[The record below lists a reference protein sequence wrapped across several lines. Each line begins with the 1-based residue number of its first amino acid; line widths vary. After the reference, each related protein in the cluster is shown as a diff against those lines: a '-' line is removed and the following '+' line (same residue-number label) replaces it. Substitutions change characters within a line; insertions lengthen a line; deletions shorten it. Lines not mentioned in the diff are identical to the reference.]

1 MRKALFMGV
10 AAFGLLV
17 GGAGSGSLIG
27 STAEAAEDCKQAVQ
41 LINRTQQN
49 PGPSAAN
56 MANPMVLCPENFDK
70 DGDGR
75 LSRGEFMDMMLTVHS
90 GLDEDGDG
98 HISTDEINRL
108 QPGDF

>member
-1 MRKALFMGV
+1 MRKALILGI
-10 AAFGLLV
+10 AACGLLYV
-17 GGAGSGSLIG
+17 TPAS
-27 STAEAAEDCKQAVQ
+27 AEECKQTVQ

-56 MANPMVLCPENFDK
+56 MANPMVLCPREFDK

-75 LSRGEFMDMMLTVHS
+75 LSRGEFMDMMLTVHT
-90 GLDEDGDG
+90 GLDEDEDD
-98 HISTDEINRL
+98 HVSVDEINRL